1 MDGERLFKIVM
12 MDLNSDILKLEDELE
27 STINSN
33 LGVNEKTKK
42 IKKLLSQMVMVE
54 SSIVK
59 FTSMFSIDNNNNNI
73 LNNEQNGQF

>member
-33 LGVNEKTKK
+33 LDVNEKTKK
-42 IKKLLSQMVMVE
+42 IKKLLSKMVMVE
-54 SSIVK
+54 ASIVK
-59 FTSMFSIDNNNNNI
+59 FTSMVSINNNNNNI
-73 LNNEQNGQF
+73 LNNEQNGEF

>member
-12 MDLNSDILKLEDELE
+12 MDLNSDVLKLEDELE

-42 IKKLLSQMVMVE
+42 IKKLLSKMVMVE
-54 SSIVK
+54 ASIVK
-59 FTSMFSIDNNNNNI
+59 FTSMFSINNNNNI
-73 LNNEQNGQF
+73 LNNEQNGEF

>member
-1 MDGERLFKIVM
+1 MDGERLFNIVM

-33 LGVNEKTKK
+33 LDVNEKTKK
-42 IKKLLSQMVMVE
+42 IKKLLSNIAMVE
-54 SSIVK
+54 ASVVK
-59 FTSMFSIDNNNNNI
+59 FTSMVSINNNNNNI